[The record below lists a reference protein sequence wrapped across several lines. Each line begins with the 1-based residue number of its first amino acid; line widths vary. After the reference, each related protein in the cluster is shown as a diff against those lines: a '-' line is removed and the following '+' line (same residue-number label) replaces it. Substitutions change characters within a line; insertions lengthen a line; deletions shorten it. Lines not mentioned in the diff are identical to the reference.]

1 MTLPEFFSSLA
12 ATYGSSMPASSA
24 IAYMR
29 RRLDAEGLS
38 SSALGRLHDYVQ
50 DKCQYHPIWE
60 GLTDAIDKLGLRDRK
75 PTRSSNHWITF
86 KDARGRPY
94 CMRCAD
100 PSNPEYH
107 RLPAWA
113 LCVHL
118 VVDNPVL
125 DLDPDALLSAAE
137 IAQASLFDPT
147 QLILEVV
154 ESIGTTDLKALPPH
168 DPYEDL

>member
-29 RRLDAEGLS
+29 RRLDAESLS
-38 SSALGRLHDYVQ
+38 STALGRLHDYLQ

-94 CMRCAD
+94 AMRCPD

-113 LCVHL
+113 HCPCL
-118 VVDNPVL
+118 VVDCPV
-125 DLDPDALLSAAE
+125 DPQYPDSAVEA
-137 IAQASLFDPT
+137 AQAGLFDPA

-154 ESIGTTDLKALPPH
+154 ESLGTATPKALPMQIVR
-168 DPYEDL
+168 DPTDDL